1 MNKLQDKV
9 AIVTGASSGL
19 GFQIAKRYVA
29 EGAKV
34 ALCDIN
40 LKKAEDAAHELGEN
54 AIAVKMD
61 VSNEDAVN
69 NGIDSVAD
77 KWGGVDILVSNAGIQ
92 IVHPIEEFSYKEWQ
106 KMISIHLDG
115 AFLTTKA
122 CVKHMYP
129 KKSGSLIYMGSVHS
143 HEASPLK
150 SAYVAAKHGVLGL
163 ARVMAKEGAKYNVR
177 SNVICPGFV
186 ETPLVKKQI
195 PEQARDL
202 GVSEK
207 EVIERVMLGNT
218 VDKEF
223 TTMDDVADAAVMFAG
238 FETNALTGQSLI
250 ISHGWHMK

>member
-129 KKSGSLIYMGSVHS
+129 KKSGSLIYMGSVHR

-150 SAYVAAKHGVLGL
+150 SAYWALRGSWQRKALNITYVL
-163 ARVMAKEGAKYNVR
+163 M
-177 SNVICPGFV
+177 
-186 ETPLVKKQI
+186 
-195 PEQARDL
+195 
-202 GVSEK
+202 
-207 EVIERVMLGNT
+207 
-218 VDKEF
+218 
-223 TTMDDVADAAVMFAG
+223 
-238 FETNALTGQSLI
+238 
-250 ISHGWHMK
+250 